1 MDVQQVTLA
10 GHVARVEPLGF
21 QHADD
26 LLRAGA
32 DPTIWTYMPTDPS
45 GSADAM
51 RTWIADAL
59 ALRETGSQLPFAIIE
74 VLSGQAVG
82 STRFLNI
89 SPHDRGLEIGWT
101 WLAPRVQR
109 TAVNTECK
117 YLLLQH
123 AFEDVG
129 AIRVQLKTDSRNLV
143 SQRAIE
149 RLGAAREG
157 LLRKHMI
164 VQRGHQRDTVMYSII
179 DTEWPQVKTRLEDK
193 LRQDAPGD

>member
-1 MDVQQVTLA
+1 MCDGDRVCKWPCSPSANWRLPAPLAPLYTERHTIMPMTCDAEDAMDVQQVTLA

-82 STRFLNI
+82 ST
-89 SPHDRGLEIGWT
+89 
-101 WLAPRVQR
+101 
-109 TAVNTECK
+109 
-117 YLLLQH
+117 
-123 AFEDVG
+123 
-129 AIRVQLKTDSRNLV
+129 
-143 SQRAIE
+143 
-149 RLGAAREG
+149 
-157 LLRKHMI
+157 
-164 VQRGHQRDTVMYSII
+164 
-179 DTEWPQVKTRLEDK
+179 
-193 LRQDAPGD
+193 